1 MLEEILKE
9 LENVG
14 NDLDKLFK
22 KAEQSIEPEC
32 EKLKERYKNSEA
44 EKIVNDAKSELKKL
58 GEEFK
63 KIFE

>member
-14 NDLDKLFK
+14 SDLDKLFK